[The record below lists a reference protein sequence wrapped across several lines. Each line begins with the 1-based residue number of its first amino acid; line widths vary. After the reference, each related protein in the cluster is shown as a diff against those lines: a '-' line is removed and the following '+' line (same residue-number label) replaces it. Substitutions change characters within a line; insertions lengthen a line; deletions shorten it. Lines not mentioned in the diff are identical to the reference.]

1 MIANM
6 RSSKNAKLSEIIIL
20 ESKAFHSITVEGEKK
35 LFYYSCLILN
45 REMLLG
51 NRKLQNSSNF

>member
-1 MIANM
+1 M